1 MSLFDALFGS
11 RDVGRFEFNI
21 GTKKVDPRH
30 AEWEM
35 VVTTAQHFN
44 DLLMRLRAFGLPVV
58 GTIAGA
64 GFTLGL
70 NNKFAE
76 VPDWTSAVV
85 VSANAIGL
93 LVLVP
98 VLLWARGWGREPY
111 APLNGAERKMWWSVT
126 LVALMMGAAFWSLV
140 CANRIHLTHEHT
152 LNAGP
157 LILFFALAVLI
168 VLYALDRFYYY
179 KLLLGAVKR
188 ATDLEVGL
196 GYEMTSTISGHIQP
210 QHAASIITLLY
221 YLPGM
226 TSYVA
231 LLILVGLNPLIGTG
245 AQS

>member
-1 MSLFDALFGS
+1 MSLFDAFRGGLES
-11 RDVGRFEFNI
+11 RRFELNI
-21 GTKKVDPRH
+21 GTKKGDPRYD
-30 AEWEM
+30 EWQM

-70 NNKFAE
+70 NNKFAD

-85 VSANAIGL
+85 VSVNAVGVSL
-93 LVLVP
+93 LVVF
-98 VLLWARGWGREPY
+98 LLFVRHWGSEQY
-111 APLNGAERKMWWSVT
+111 SPLNAAEKTMWWSVVV
-126 LVALMMGAAFWSLV
+126 VALGMAVAFWSLR
-140 CANRIHLTHEHT
+140 CAGRITLTDEHA

-179 KLLLGAVKR
+179 KLLLGAVSR
-188 ATDLEVGL
+188 ATELEEGL
-196 GYEMTSTISGHIQP
+196 GYKMTRAISEHIQP

-226 TSYVA
+226 TSYIA
-231 LLILVGLNPLIGTG
+231 LLILVGLNPLIGTP
-245 AQS
+245 SS